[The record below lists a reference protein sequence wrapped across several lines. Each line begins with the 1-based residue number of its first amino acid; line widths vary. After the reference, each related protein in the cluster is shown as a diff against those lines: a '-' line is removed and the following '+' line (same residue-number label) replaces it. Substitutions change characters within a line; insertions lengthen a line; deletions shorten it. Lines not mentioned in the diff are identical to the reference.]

1 MQVNK
6 VIISNRD
13 TQAKIGQNSI
23 EGSYLSR
30 SSKNVFD
37 VHVNNRRY
45 VFPSWC
51 KVATNKRF
59 LRAGRPSLQHESVLT
74 LWEES
79 ASRVALA
86 VRLFN
91 NYREK
96 TCSKFHD
103 ALLIIN

>member
-45 VFPSWC
+45 VFPS
-51 KVATNKRF
+51 
-59 LRAGRPSLQHESVLT
+59 
-74 LWEES
+74 
-79 ASRVALA
+79 
-86 VRLFN
+86 
-91 NYREK
+91 
-96 TCSKFHD
+96 
-103 ALLIIN
+103 